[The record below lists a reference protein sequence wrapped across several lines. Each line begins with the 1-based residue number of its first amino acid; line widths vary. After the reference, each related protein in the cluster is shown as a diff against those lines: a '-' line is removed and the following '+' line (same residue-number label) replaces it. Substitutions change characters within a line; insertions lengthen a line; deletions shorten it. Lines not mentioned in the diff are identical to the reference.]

1 MSARGFIA
9 EQDVM
14 VMPVLRE
21 VVNYVDGEIVLIEQR
36 AEKDNFAMV
45 VPCAR
50 QCRQKVAVTCVQV
63 AVQQPTMIAARHRRS
78 PRAARVTW
86 RTSLA
91 LGGAVSSTRCPP
103 TRTCLHD
110 DENCGTSCLF
120 STRPPVLRGLL
131 ARNCVLHHVQI
142 SRRMPPGG

>member
-21 VVNYVDGEIVLIEQR
+21 VVNHVDSEIVLIEQR

-50 QCRQKVAVTCVQV
+50 QCPQRQQFW
-63 AVQQPTMIAARHRRS
+63 IG
-78 PRAARVTW
+78 RAKPAGCRASTLSMARV
-86 RTSLA
+86 SQA
-91 LGGAVSSTRCPP
+91 
-103 TRTCLHD
+103 
-110 DENCGTSCLF
+110 
-120 STRPPVLRGLL
+120 
-131 ARNCVLHHVQI
+131 
-142 SRRMPPGG
+142 

>member
-91 LGGAVSSTRCPP
+91 LVGWRRLEHPMPSDAHLP
-103 TRTCLHD
+103 T
-110 DENCGTSCLF
+110 
-120 STRPPVLRGLL
+120 
-131 ARNCVLHHVQI
+131 
-142 SRRMPPGG
+142 